1 MIFRRLFD
9 QFFIYNRSFAAA
21 TVIGT
26 LVLSGCTPQDNSV
39 TETLQSASDW
49 LNKVEPPPPAPE
61 WRLSK
66 EPGLDERPFPKLSD
80 VPPRP
85 DNLPTEESTTATIET
100 LRGDNALAGADGTG
114 RPDATALGGPP
125 PARIAPLTIPGVGV
139 VGQRRPHEP
148 DFRPVPLPQSFAV
161 EADLAFATTGPGW
174 FDAKARA
181 AVANYAKEQSAAT
194 SRVLLVMEGPE
205 FSVDPVRAIYN
216 HLLANG
222 LPQERIN
229 VRYRAQPQQRV
240 VIQTLGG

>member
-1 MIFRRLFD
+1 M
-9 QFFIYNRSFAAA
+9 
-21 TVIGT
+21 
-26 LVLSGCTPQDNSV
+26 
-39 TETLQSASDW
+39 
-49 LNKVEPPPPAPE
+49 
-61 WRLSK
+61 
-66 EPGLDERPFPKLSD
+66 
-80 VPPRP
+80 
-85 DNLPTEESTTATIET
+85 
-100 LRGDNALAGADGTG
+100 
-114 RPDATALGGPP
+114 
-125 PARIAPLTIPGVGV
+125 
-139 VGQRRPHEP
+139 
-148 DFRPVPLPQSFAV
+148 
-161 EADLAFATTGPGW
+161 AFATTGPGW